1 MRAALLIIAATLFL
15 TSVAVEQCEAQIL
28 SRFRNQLGPAVVAPP
43 LLYQPAGH
51 VGAYILQ
58 NPAAKPVFPVAA
70 YSPKQSRISRIL
82 DGPMT
87 YKDRNPAEVDA
98 RYIGGFHQTHFQN
111 VGIPSGDIGIR
122 GNAYRWRTW

>member
-1 MRAALLIIAATLFL
+1 MRAALLIIAAVFFL
-15 TSVAVEQCEAQIL
+15 ASVVTEQCDAQIL
-28 SRFRNQLGPAVVAPP
+28 SRFRNPSGLTEAPP

-70 YSPKQSRISRIL
+70 YFPQQSRISRIL

-87 YKDRNPAEVDA
+87 YKGRNPAEVDA

>member
-70 YSPKQSRISRIL
+70 YSPKQSRISR
-82 DGPMT
+82 
-87 YKDRNPAEVDA
+87 
-98 RYIGGFHQTHFQN
+98 THFQN